1 MVELLPP
8 EIKATDSPSMDK
20 SGDPVGGS
28 LDSPSTGDGSQSA
41 RPKSSS
47 SEGRCASPKLFMDL
61 VIYSRHTADVLEA
74 VVYGFCIYIHLG
86 VFLAND
92 SLPGR

>member
-8 EIKATDSPSMDK
+8 EIKVTDSRSMDK
-20 SGDPVGGS
+20 SGDPIGGS

-47 SEGRCASPKLFMDL
+47 SEGRCASSKLSMDR
-61 VIYSRHTADVLEA
+61 RHAADVLEA
-74 VVYGFCIYIHLG
+74 VVYGSCICIYLG
-86 VFLAND
+86 TSLAND
-92 SLPGR
+92 SISGRQW

>member
-8 EIKATDSPSMDK
+8 EIKVTDSRSMDR
-20 SGDPVGGS
+20 SGDSIGA

-47 SEGRCASPKLFMDL
+47 SEGTLFF
-61 VIYSRHTADVLEA
+61 STAPHGPRYEQ
-74 VVYGFCIYIHLG
+74 
-86 VFLAND
+86 
-92 SLPGR
+92 